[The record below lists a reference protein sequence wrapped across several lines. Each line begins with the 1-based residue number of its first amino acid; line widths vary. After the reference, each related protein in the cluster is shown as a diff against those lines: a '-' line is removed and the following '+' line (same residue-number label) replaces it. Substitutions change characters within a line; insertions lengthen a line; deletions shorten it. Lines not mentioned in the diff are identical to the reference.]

1 MAHVHTHPHPQL
13 FELESPAGLIDM
25 LAEWLLTHCP
35 FTTLTVLTTLVI
47 GSIVTIPQP
56 VTLAIVVPLADVL
69 FNLIRLQRRSRRER
83 DSSTT
88 SSRISSPTV

>member
-1 MAHVHTHPHPQL
+1 MAHVHTHPHPQV

-25 LAEWLLTHCP
+25 AAEWLLTHCP

-47 GSIVTIPQP
+47 GSIITIPQP

-69 FNLIRLQRRSRRER
+69 FNLIRVRRRSNREQM
-83 DSSTT
+83 S
-88 SSRISSPTV
+88 SSPTA